1 MIRKGK
7 VLWEIVAMIGTDYKY
22 PIMRLLLILLLAT
35 FNQPKIYAQQALIID
50 KEDISQI
57 SKKYLELSNFRK
69 KGAGIDCVVKIRK
82 EELPYAYS
90 VSVTSIKCKDEIPMD
105 SLYCF
110 NIDSVNFY
118 VLKNNDAIIGLVKYD
133 IKPTF
138 PKAEIQENE
147 YPYVFTIIDVV
158 VYFPIIRVFKVFEE
172 KSCSWKK
179 KVTFET
185 FFPISTLSKDYWPV
199 EKPINAIT
207 TSRLVVRDKKTA
219 KLTDKELSA
228 ETNGK
233 GVFRIKKH

>member
-1 MIRKGK
+1 
-7 VLWEIVAMIGTDYKY
+7 
-22 PIMRLLLILLLAT
+22 
-35 FNQPKIYAQQALIID
+35 
-50 KEDISQI
+50 
-57 SKKYLELSNFRK
+57 
-69 KGAGIDCVVKIRK
+69 
-82 EELPYAYS
+82 
-90 VSVTSIKCKDEIPMD
+90 
-105 SLYCF
+105 
-110 NIDSVNFY
+110 
-118 VLKNNDAIIGLVKYD
+118 LVKYD

-147 YPYVFTIIDVV
+147 YPNVFTIIDVV